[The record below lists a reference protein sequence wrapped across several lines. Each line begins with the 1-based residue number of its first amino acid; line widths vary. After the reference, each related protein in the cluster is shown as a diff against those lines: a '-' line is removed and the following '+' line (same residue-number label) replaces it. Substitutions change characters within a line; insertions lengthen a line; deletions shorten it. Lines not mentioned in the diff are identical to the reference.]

1 MLGGKIVDYTMKD
14 GTSYSIKRAEKEH
27 WDEATEMAFKV
38 FLKYE
43 APQYGKEGTQK
54 FVEFLTSVSLHRLF
68 LQGFYKMYVATVDEE
83 IIGIISYRNGNHI
96 SLLFVDDRYHKMGV
110 GRELIK
116 TVQND
121 ILASSQYE
129 IMTVHASPYGVPFY
143 KRVGFVATDEEQYT
157 DGIIYTPM
165 EMYL

>member
-1 MLGGKIVDYTMKD
+1 MDYTMKD
-14 GTSYSIKRAEKEH
+14 GTAYSIIEAHKEQ

-43 APQYGKEGTQK
+43 AAEYGKEGTQK
-54 FVEFLTSVSLHRLF
+54 FMEFLTSVNLYKLF
-68 LQGFYKMYVATVDEE
+68 LQGLYKMYVAIVDEK

-121 ILASSQYE
+121 ILSRGEYE
-129 IMTVHASPYGVPFY
+129 IMTVNASPYGIPFY
-143 KRVGFVATDEEQYT
+143 KKVGFAVTDEEQHT

-165 EMYL
+165 EMVL